1 MMGVVV
7 RLVTIPISHFCEK
20 ARWAL
25 ARAGVPYRE
34 ERHVQG
40 IHMLAAR
47 RAGGGSTVPVLVT
60 DDGVLGESA
69 EILAWAD
76 ERTPAPE
83 RLYPADPG
91 QRAEVDAL
99 SRRFDERL
107 GPSGRRLLYV
117 HMLANRELMLRF
129 NNQGVP
135 AWEDRAIRAGW
146 PLAVRFA
153 GARLGIRPGV
163 EVGDEA
169 AVWREF
175 DAAAELL
182 SDGRPYLCGDRFT
195 AADLTFAA
203 LSSPVTVP
211 PEYGVTLPRPD
222 EMPPETRRSSSAPGP
237 IPRGA
242 TRSRCTRHVP
252 RRRPEAA
259 SASAS
264 SSHSAR
270 SRPIAP
276 LGVRARRAGAAARGP
291 GWRSGASSTT
301 GCPSAP
307 HPLAFYGL
315 LSLIPILLISGHR
328 DPPLRRRGLGRR
340 RAELGARGG
349 RVVLGLR
356 GAPGHGR
363 RRRAPPPPPAPGAR
377 ARSALLTLLY
387 GASKVFT
394 DAGRALDQIH
404 GERRVGDPCASAS
417 ATSGGRWSSS
427 SAACSSS
434 RSSRSPAPSCMRW
447 RGSSGWATSTP
458 GGGTSPAGR

>member
-83 RLYPADPG
+83 RLYPDDPRE
-91 QRAEVDAL
+91 RAEVEAL
-99 SRRFDERL
+99 SRRFDEQL

-169 AVWREF
+169 DVWREF

-222 EMPPETRRSSSAPGP
+222 EMPRGTRA
-237 IPRGA
+237 I
-242 TRSRCTRHVP
+242 V
-252 RRRPEAA
+252 E
-259 SASAS
+259 
-264 SSHSAR
+264 
-270 SRPIAP
+270 
-276 LGVRARRAGAAARGP
+276 RARAHPAGRHALALY
-291 GWRSGASSTT
+291 AS
-301 GCPSAP
+301 
-307 HPLAFYGL
+307 
-315 LSLIPILLISGHR
+315 R
-328 DPPLRRRGLGRR
+328 
-340 RAELGARGG
+340 
-349 RVVLGLR
+349 
-356 GAPGHGR
+356 
-363 RRRAPPPPPAPGAR
+363 PPAPA
-377 ARSALLTLLY
+377 
-387 GASKVFT
+387 
-394 DAGRALDQIH
+394 
-404 GERRVGDPCASAS
+404 
-417 ATSGGRWSSS
+417 
-427 SAACSSS
+427 
-434 RSSRSPAPSCMRW
+434 
-447 RGSSGWATSTP
+447 
-458 GGGTSPAGR
+458 